1 MHLESTC
8 VENRRSEQ
16 EKFEDLATMIE
27 NTLKALDW
35 GNLLILM
42 VVETGLLHD
51 RRGVNLGFIR
61 RHQNVLFIGSCRAFC
76 NTVLVTLP

>member
-1 MHLESTC
+1 MHLASIC
-8 VENRRSEQ
+8 VENGRSEQ
-16 EKFEDLATMIE
+16 ENFEELPTMIE

-51 RRGVNLGFIR
+51 RSGVNLGFIR
-61 RHQNVLFIGSCRAFC
+61 RHQNVWFIGSCRAFC
-76 NTVLVTLP
+76 NTVLVILP